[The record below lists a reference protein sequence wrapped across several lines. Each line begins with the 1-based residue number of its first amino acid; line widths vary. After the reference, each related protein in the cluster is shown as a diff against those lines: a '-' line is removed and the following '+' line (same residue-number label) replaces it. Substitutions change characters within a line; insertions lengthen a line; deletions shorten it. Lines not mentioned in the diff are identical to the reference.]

1 MSPVSVGTSQSKYA
15 LKTGSSKLWILLIG
29 VNKYQDSSLPPL
41 QYSALDCQGLSEAL
55 AEATQ
60 AFPQKEIITYHD
72 FAVQSPT
79 LERILQSLNRISQAA
94 NSQDTVLF
102 YFSGHGLLEPESQ
115 QAFLCFKDTQKD
127 DIINTGLSLLKLLD
141 ILGNCSAY
149 QQLVWLDACHSGGM
163 MLRGAKGEIEPDKN
177 SISSLI
183 NPSSHW
189 LDACHSGGMMLRGAK
204 GEIETEKNSI
214 SSLINPSSQLVEV
227 LRKRAAQNKGF
238 KGFYALLS
246 CDQKQR
252 SWEFPQLGHGVFT
265 YYLMRGLRGEA
276 ADSQGVIDADSLY
289 KYVYHQTLQHI
300 DKTNQQLRLIN
311 QQKRH
316 RGEAQLFPEYPL
328 QTPKRI
334 VEGVGELILGLKPD
348 TIALKHSRLALIV
361 EGLSRNESSLSLCK
375 ALRQEGNF
383 ELEYWP
389 RPGKSFSEVREAIQL
404 CLRSHSSPPSQ
415 LQSEL
420 PHTVFATPDTALLY
434 FRGRIEETEEGEAWL
449 VLGDNLKISRS
460 WLRQELRHSSIAQ
473 QIIILDCPGT
483 TSLSEWVED
492 LQLSSEQGQC
502 LIAASATLEK
512 PEKFTQALLET
523 LNAADKQVGLPAAG
537 WISRLQMYLTGTE
550 ITLHVWLS
558 GTQGIIEI
566 LPENI
571 GLPRNESYTGL
582 DLNLC
587 PYMGLQAFGEED
599 SQFFYGRETLTQQLV
614 NELTHRSFL
623 AVIGASGSGKSSVV
637 HAGLIS
643 QLKQGKQLPGSEHW
657 WIKSIRPGANPL
669 QALSWR
675 MVDAGTEREKAYQQ
689 MELEGILYEGV
700 EGFVRWLRSRPEP
713 MVVLIVDQFEEI
725 FTLAAASDRKRF
737 LEIILGA
744 LDYASDRF
752 KLIVVLRADFISS
765 CLEVPALTK
774 ALQQSSVLVPPYLT
788 KEDYRQAIV
797 LPANK
802 VGLHI
807 EPELVEVLLAE
818 LNYSAGDLPLLQF
831 VLEQLWLHRD
841 EGELTLEAYQQKI
854 GGLKGALER
863 KAQAVFDSLD
873 ENQKDC
879 AKWIFLAL
887 TQLGEGKEDTRRR
900 IFKSELVVKKYSSE
914 LVERTLQTLTA
925 AKLIVMNSEA
935 DENVVGKSRNGE
947 ELPLDSQELSLQEV
961 TVEVAHEALIRHW
974 STLRWWLEEN
984 RARLRVQR
992 QLVQSA
998 MLWKQNNRH
1007 SDFLLQGVR
1016 LAEAEDIY
1024 IKYTDELSEDVQLFI
1039 DACLEGRKQQQ
1050 LQLKKRLRQ
1059 AQAAMATISVLA
1071 LGALS
1076 LGGLLYRQNRI
1087 GQIREIETLNS
1098 LSENYL
1104 LSNKQLDAL
1113 VTGVKAG
1120 RQLKQMMWF
1129 GNLILPRVPKD
1140 LQTETA
1146 KTLQQVLSTIQEY
1159 NRLEQHSEVM
1169 SVAFSPD
1176 GQTIASASGDGKVIL
1191 WRRDGKILRTLNGHK
1206 LGVWAVSFSPDG
1218 QMVASASNDKT
1229 IKLWR
1234 TSDGKLIRTLTGHN
1248 LDVNSVSFSPD
1259 GKLIASA
1266 SKDNT
1271 IKLWKTSDGK
1281 LIITL
1286 TGHNYDVNSVS
1297 FSPDSQT
1304 IVSGS
1309 ADNTI
1314 KLWRSHDGQLL
1325 KTWTGHNNEVYG
1337 VSFSPDGKLIVSGGK
1352 DGSVKL
1358 WNSSDGTLLRALSG
1372 HNAEVNSVNFS
1383 PNGQMIVSGSR
1394 DDTIKLWRTND
1405 GKLLNTLQG
1414 HSAAVQSVSFS
1425 PDGQTIAS
1433 ASRDK
1438 TIKLWKTSNN
1448 GLPNT
1453 LQAHSPKVQSVS
1465 FSPNSNLIVSAGN
1478 DNTVKIWNARN
1489 GYLLQTFKGHKD
1501 KVNSATFSH
1510 NSKFIASASNDRT
1523 VKLWN
1528 SSNGSLVHNLQ
1539 GSASVYRVSFSPND
1553 QIVIA
1558 GSLDGTIKLWR
1569 TRDGKLLN
1577 TLQGHSA
1584 AVQSVVFSPD
1594 GQTFASASQD
1604 KTIKLW
1610 RTRDGKLLNTI
1621 KGHNGCVYSV
1631 SFSPDGQTI
1640 ASASEDRTI
1649 KLWHRDG
1656 TLLRTLPGHSGY
1668 VWSVS
1673 FSPNGKILAS
1683 ASEDQTVKL
1692 WRTSDGQLLTTLKG
1706 HIAPVY
1712 TISFSRDGQLIA
1724 SGSADKTIKVWRLD
1738 NTKLQNLDSDSL
1750 LTPAC
1755 NWLHDYLKTS
1765 PKFNQ
1770 QQHSPDC

>member
-1 MSPVSVGTSQSKYA
+1 MSPVSVATSQSKYA
-15 LKTGSSKLWILLIG
+15 LKTGSAKLWIILVG

-60 AFPQKEIITYHD
+60 AFPQKEIIIYHD
-72 FAVQSPT
+72 SAVQSPRLGT
-79 LERILQSLNRISQAA
+79 ILQSLNNISQTA

-102 YFSGHGLLEPESQ
+102 YFSGHGLLEPQSQ
-115 QAFLCFKDTQKD
+115 QAFLCFQDTQKD
-127 DIINTGLSLLKLLD
+127 DLINTGLSLAELLD
-141 ILGNCSAY
+141 ILGNCAAH

-163 MLRGAKGEIEPDKN
+163 MLRGFKGEIKTQTN
-177 SISSLI
+177 NTSTLL
-183 NPSSHW
+183 NP
-189 LDACHSGGMMLRGAK
+189 
-204 GEIETEKNSI
+204 TT
-214 SSLINPSSQLVEV
+214 QLVEL
-227 LRKRAAQNKGF
+227 LRKRAAQS

-246 CDQKQR
+246 CDQAQQ

-276 ADSQGVIDADSLY
+276 ADSQGVIDADGLY

-316 RGEAQLFPEYPL
+316 RGETKLLSEYPW

-348 TIALKHSRLALIV
+348 ATSLPDSRLALIV
-361 EGLSRNESSLSLCK
+361 EGLSQNESSISLCK
-375 ALRQEGNF
+375 ALRKEGNF
-383 ELEYWP
+383 EVNYWP
-389 RPGKSFSEVREAIQL
+389 KPGKAFSEVREAIQL
-404 CLRSHSSPPSQ
+404 CLKSHTT
-415 LQSEL
+415 LE
-420 PHTVFATPDTALLY
+420 TVLLY
-434 FRGRIEETEEGEAWL
+434 LRGRIAQTEEGEAWL
-449 VLGDNLKISRS
+449 ILGDNIKISRS
-460 WLRQELRHSSIAQ
+460 WLRQELRRSSITQ
-473 QIIILDCPGT
+473 QIIILDCPGA

-492 LQLSSEQGQC
+492 LQLSPEQGQC
-502 LIAASATLEK
+502 LIAASATLEE
-512 PEKFTQALLET
+512 PEKFAQALLET
-523 LNAADKQVGLPAAG
+523 LNAADKQNGLPAAG
-537 WISRLQMYLTGTE
+537 WISRLQMYLAGTD
-550 ITLHVWLS
+550 ITLNVWLS

-566 LPENI
+566 LPGNI
-571 GLPRNESYTGL
+571 GWKRIENADGL

-599 SQFFYGRETLTQQLV
+599 TQFFHGRETLIQQLV
-614 NELTHRSFL
+614 NKLNSSAFL

-643 QLKQGKQLPGSEHW
+643 HLKQGKQLPGSEQW
-657 WIKSIRPGANPL
+657 WVKSVRPGANPL
-669 QALSWR
+669 QALAWR
-675 MVDAGTEREKAYQQ
+675 MVDVGTERERAYQQ
-689 MELEGILYEGV
+689 MELEGMLYEGV

-713 MVVLIVDQFEEI
+713 MVILIVDQFEEI

-737 LEIILGA
+737 LEIILKA

-752 KLIVVLRADFISS
+752 KLVVVLRADFISS
-765 CLEVPALTK
+765 CLEEPLLIK
-774 ALQQSSVLVPPYLT
+774 ALQQSSILVPPYLT

-797 LPANK
+797 IPAEK

-807 EPELVEVLLAE
+807 EPELVEVLLEE

-831 VLEQLWLHRD
+831 VLEQLWLNRD

-863 KAQAVFDSLD
+863 KAQAIFDSLN
-873 ENQKDC
+873 EKEQEC

-900 IFKSELVVKKYSSE
+900 IFKSELVVKKYSTE
-914 LVERTLQTLTA
+914 LVEKTLQTLTA

-935 DENVVGKSRNGE
+935 DENVVGKSKGREEIPLDNQ
-947 ELPLDSQELSLQEV
+947 ELPLQEV

-984 RARLRVQR
+984 RARLRLQR
-992 QLVQSA
+992 QLVQAA

-1007 SDFLLQGVR
+1007 EDFLLQGVR
-1016 LAEAEDIY
+1016 LAEVEDIY

-1050 LQLKKRLRQ
+1050 FQLKKRLRR
-1059 AQAAMATISVLA
+1059 AQIAVAGISVLA
-1071 LGALS
+1071 LSAFGF
-1076 LGGLLYRQNRI
+1076 GGLAYWQSRI
-1087 GQIREIETLNS
+1087 AQIREIEALNS

-1120 RQLKQMMWF
+1120 RQLKQMMWL
-1129 GNLILPRVPKD
+1129 GNIILPKVPKD
-1140 LQTETA
+1140 IQA
-1146 KTLQQVLSTIQEY
+1146 KTAITLRQVLSTIQEY
-1159 NRLEQHSEVM
+1159 NRFNQDSEVI
-1169 SVAFSPD
+1169 SVAYSPD
-1176 GQTIASASGDGKVIL
+1176 GQTIASASRDGKVIL
-1191 WRRDGKILRTLNGHK
+1191 WRRDGQILRTLNGHK
-1206 LGVWAVSFSPDG
+1206 GGVWGVKISPNG
-1218 QMVASASNDKT
+1218 QIVASASKDKT

-1234 TSDGKLIRTLTGHN
+1234 TSNGKLIRTLAGHN
-1248 LDVNSVSFSPD
+1248 SDVNYVSFSSD

-1266 SKDNT
+1266 SKDKT
-1271 IKLWKTSDGK
+1271 IKIWKTTNGQLLK
-1281 LIITL
+1281 TL
-1286 TGHNYDVNSVS
+1286 VGYNDKVMSVS

-1309 ADNTI
+1309 RDNTI
-1314 KLWRSHDGQLL
+1314 KLWRSNDGQLL
-1325 KTWTGHNNEVYG
+1325 KSWTGHNNGVFA
-1337 VSFSPDGKLIVSGGK
+1337 VSFSPDGKLIASAGA
-1352 DGSVKL
+1352 DGSIKL
-1358 WNSSDGTLLRALSG
+1358 WKSSDISDITLLRTLPG
-1372 HNAEVNSVNFS
+1372 HNSEVNSVKFS
-1383 PNGQMIVSGSR
+1383 PNGQIIVSGSR
-1394 DDTIKLWRTND
+1394 DNTIKLWRTSD

-1414 HSAAVQSVSFS
+1414 HSAAVQSVTFS

-1438 TIKLWKTSNN
+1438 SIKLWRTSNN
-1448 GLPNT
+1448 NSLPNT
-1453 LQAHSPKVQSVS
+1453 FQGHNAGVDSVS
-1465 FSPNSNLIVSAGN
+1465 FSPNSNLFASSSK
-1478 DNTVKIWNARN
+1478 DKTVKLWNSRN

-1501 KVNSATFSH
+1501 VVNSVAFSP
-1510 NSKFIASASNDRT
+1510 NSKFIASASDDGT

-1539 GSASVYRVSFSPND
+1539 EIDKVNSVNFSPNGEV
-1553 QIVIA
+1553 IVS
-1558 GSLDGTIKLWR
+1558 GSQDGAIKLWK
-1569 TRDGKLLN
+1569 TSNGKLLN

-1584 AVQSVVFSPD
+1584 AVESVIFSPN
-1594 GQTFASASQD
+1594 GEMIASASRD
-1604 KTIKLW
+1604 KTIKFW
-1610 RTRDGKLLNTI
+1610 RARDGKLLNTI
-1621 KGHNGCVYSV
+1621 NGHNGQVYSV

-1640 ASASEDRTI
+1640 ASASEDQTI
-1649 KLWHRDG
+1649 KLWHLNG
-1656 TLLRTLPGHSGY
+1656 TLLRTIPAHNGY

-1673 FSPNGKILAS
+1673 FSPNGQILAS
-1683 ASEDQTVKL
+1683 ASEDKTVKL
-1692 WRTSDGQLLTTLKG
+1692 WRVSDGQLLATFTG

-1712 TISFSRDGQLIA
+1712 SISFSRDGKLIV
-1724 SGSADKTIKVWRLD
+1724 SGSSDKTIKVWRVD
-1738 NTKLQNLDSDSL
+1738 NITLQDLDSL

-1755 NWLHDYLKTS
+1755 NWLHDYLKTN
-1765 PKFNQ
+1765 PKFNEQ
-1770 QQHSPDC
+1770 ERLNYCQ